1 MREASPLIL
10 EAHARVRDL
19 YGSAIGRS
27 KYEVVTPAL
36 IVDRDVVEANLSY
49 MESRL
54 PELHAR
60 LRGHVKNHKS
70 PHIARMQLE
79 HGAFGLCAATIWE
92 AIVMVHAGADDV
104 LIANQLVT
112 PQKREAAALLARQ
125 ANVIVNVDDVGD
137 AEALSEAATSA
148 GTTVGVLVEVDTGMH
163 RCGVDSREE
172 ALAVARRVSE
182 LPGLRMDGL
191 SGYEGHCS
199 LEMDRE
205 ARHAKQAAAM
215 EYFVSV
221 ADFLEAN
228 GIPCRILSAAGTATA
243 FWTGADP
250 RITELQLGS
259 YAAMDDYHYL
269 MEPSFR
275 KATTAVVTVISR
287 RKDRVVLN
295 LGKKTFGA
303 ADVGNIP
310 AYPRIVG
317 YEHLVPYRF
326 DEEHATYEADASC
339 ALKVGDVVGFHLGYT
354 PFAVNYFDAY
364 HVVEGERVVDIWPIM
379 PRGPLHGG
387 LRDLLRDGTAKGSGA
402 GAGLV
407 AGGASR

>member
-1 MREASPLIL
+1 MREPAPLIT
-10 EAHARVRDL
+10 EAHERVRDL

-27 KYEVVTPAL
+27 KAEAVTPAL
-36 IVDRDVVEANLSY
+36 VIDRDILLENLAF

-54 PELHAR
+54 PTLHAR

-70 PHIARMQLE
+70 PHVARLQLE

-92 AIVMVHAGADDV
+92 AIVMVRAGADDV
-104 LIANQLVT
+104 LVANQLVD
-112 PQKREAAALLARQ
+112 PAKRRAAALLARE
-125 ANVIVNVDDVGD
+125 ATIRVNVDDAGD
-137 AEALSEAATSA
+137 AEALSAAAVDA
-148 GTTVGVLVEVDTGMH
+148 GSTIGVLVEVDTGMH
-163 RCGVDSREE
+163 RAGVDDPSE
-172 ALAVARRVSE
+172 ALAVARRVQA

-199 LEMDRE
+199 LELDHDR
-205 ARHAKQAAAM
+205 RHEKQAAAM
-215 EYFVSV
+215 RYFVEV
-221 ADFLEAN
+221 ADHLEAN
-228 GIPCRILSAAGTATA
+228 GVPCPILSAAGTATA

-259 YAAMDDYHYL
+259 YAAMDDYHFL
-269 MEPSFR
+269 MEPRFR
-275 KATTAVVTVISR
+275 KATSAVVTVISR
-287 RKDRVVLN
+287 RKDRIVLN

-303 ADVGNIP
+303 ADVGNVP

-317 YEHLVPYRF
+317 HESLKPYRF

-339 ALKVGDVVGFHLGYT
+339 SLKVGDVVDFHLGYT

-364 HVVEGERVVDIWPIM
+364 HVVEGNTVVDIWPIL

-387 LRDLLRDGTAKGSGA
+387 LLQALEA
-402 GAGLV
+402 G
-407 AGGASR
+407 R

>member
-1 MREASPLIL
+1 VRPPAPFIT
-10 EAHARVRDL
+10 EAHDRVRDE
-19 YGSAIGRS
+19 YGAAIGRS
-27 KYEVVTPAL
+27 KYDVVTPAL
-36 IVDRDVVEANLSY
+36 VVDRDVLLANLSY

-70 PHIARMQLE
+70 PHIARLQLE
-79 HGAFGLCAATIWE
+79 HGAFGICAATIWE
-92 AIVMVHAGADDV
+92 AIVMVRAGADDV
-104 LIANQLVT
+104 LIANQLVN
-112 PQKREAAALLARQ
+112 PQKRRAAALLARE
-125 ANVIVNVDDVGD
+125 ANVIVNVDDVED
-137 AEALSEAATSA
+137 AKALSAAAEDA
-148 GTTVGVLVEVDTGMH
+148 GTRLGVLVEVDTGMH
-163 RCGVDSREE
+163 RAGVDTPEE
-172 ALAVARRVSE
+172 ALAVARVVQG
-182 LPGLRMDGL
+182 LPGLRLDGL

-199 LEMDRE
+199 LELDEER
-205 ARHAKQAAAM
+205 RHEKQAAAM
-215 EYFVSV
+215 DYFVEV

-228 GIPCRILSAAGTATA
+228 GVPCPILSAAGTATA
-243 FWTGADP
+243 FWTGSNP

-259 YAAMDDYHYL
+259 YAAMDDYHFL
-269 MEPSFR
+269 MEPRFR

-287 RKDRVVLN
+287 RRDRVVLN

-317 YEHLVPYRF
+317 YESLTPYRF

-339 ALKVGDVVGFHLGYT
+339 TLKVGDVVDFHLGYT

-364 HVVEGERVVDIWPIM
+364 HVVEGATVVDIWPIL

-387 LRDLLRDGTAKGSGA
+387 LLPMLEA
-402 GAGLV
+402 G
-407 AGGASR
+407 R

>member
-1 MREASPLIL
+1 MRDPSPFIV
-10 EAHARVRDL
+10 EAHERVRDV
-19 YGSAIGRS
+19 YGSAIGGS
-27 KYEVVTPAL
+27 KYDVVTPAL
-36 IVDRDVVEANLSY
+36 VVDRGVIESNLAF

-104 LIANQLVT
+104 LVANQLVT
-112 PQKREAAALLARQ
+112 PEKRRAAALLARQ
-125 ANVIVNVDDVGD
+125 ANVIVNIDDAGD
-137 AEALSEAATSA
+137 AEALSDAAVRA
-148 GTTVGVLVEVDTGMH
+148 GTTIGILVEVDTGMH
-163 RCGVDSREE
+163 RAGVDSPEE
-172 ALAVARRVSE
+172 ALAVARRVVR

-205 ARHAKQAAAM
+205 ARHAKQRSAM
-215 EYFVSV
+215 RYFVEV
-221 ADFLEAN
+221 ADFLESR
-228 GIPCRILSAAGTATA
+228 GIACPILSAAGTATA
-243 FWTGADP
+243 FWTGANP

-259 YAAMDDYHYL
+259 YVAMDDFHFL
-269 MEPSFR
+269 MEPSFQ

-339 ALKVGDVVGFHLGYT
+339 ALRVGDVVDFHLGYT

-364 HVVEGERVVDIWPIM
+364 HVVQGGTIVDIWPIL

-387 LRDLLRDGTAKGSGA
+387 LLQLLQGGSA
-402 GAGLV
+402 VTSHA
-407 AGGASR
+407 

>member
-1 MREASPLIL
+1 MREPAPLITD
-10 EAHARVRDL
+10 AHDRVREL

-36 IVDRDVVEANLSY
+36 VIDRDILLENLTY

-54 PELHAR
+54 PALHAR

-70 PHIARMQLE
+70 PHVARLQLE

-92 AIVMVHAGADDV
+92 AIVMVRAGADDV
-104 LIANQLVT
+104 LVANQLVD
-112 PQKREAAALLARQ
+112 PHKRRAAALLARE
-125 ANVIVNVDDVGD
+125 ATLRVNVDAVTDV
-137 AEALSEAATSA
+137 EALSAAAVQAASTI
-148 GTTVGVLVEVDTGMH
+148 GILVEVDTGMH
-163 RCGVDSREE
+163 RAGVDDPAE
-172 ALAVARRVSE
+172 ALTVARRVQE

-199 LEMDRE
+199 LELDHDK
-205 ARHAKQAAAM
+205 RHEKQAAAM
-215 EYFVSV
+215 RYFVEV
-221 ADFLEAN
+221 ADHLEAN
-228 GIPCRILSAAGTATA
+228 GVPCSVLSAAGTATA

-269 MEPSFR
+269 MEPRFK

-287 RKDRVVLN
+287 RNDRIVLN

-303 ADVGNIP
+303 ADVGNVP

-317 YEHLVPYRF
+317 YEDLKPYRF
-326 DEEHATYEADASC
+326 DEEHATYEIDASC
-339 ALKVGDVVGFHLGYT
+339 PLAVGDIVDFHLGYT

-364 HVVEGERVVDIWPIM
+364 HVVEGGTVVDIWPVL

-387 LRDLLRDGTAKGSGA
+387 LLQMLEA
-402 GAGLV
+402 G
-407 AGGASR
+407 R

>member
-1 MREASPLIL
+1 MRDPSPLIV
-10 EAHARVRDL
+10 EAHERVRDQ
-19 YGSAIGRS
+19 YGAAVGRS
-27 KYEVVTPAL
+27 RYDVVTPAL
-36 IVDRDVVEANLSY
+36 VVDRDVVEANLSF

-54 PELHAR
+54 PGLHAR

-104 LIANQLVT
+104 LVANQLVT
-112 PQKREAAALLARQ
+112 PQKREAAALLARE
-125 ANVIVNVDDVGD
+125 ANVLVNVDDTGD
-137 AEALSEAATSA
+137 AEALSEAAVRA
-148 GTTVGVLVEVDTGMH
+148 GSTIGVLVEVDTGMH
-163 RCGVDSREE
+163 RAGVDAPEE
-172 ALAVARRVSE
+172 EVAVARRVAE
-182 LPGLRMDGL
+182 LPGLRMDGI

-199 LEMDRE
+199 LEMDRD

-215 EYFVSV
+215 RYFVEV
-221 ADFLEAN
+221 ADALEAH
-228 GIPCRILSAAGTATA
+228 GIACPILSAAGTATA

-287 RKDRVVLN
+287 RRDRVVLN

-326 DEEHATYEADASC
+326 DEERATYEADATC
-339 ALKVGDVVGFHLGYT
+339 TLKVGDVVDFHLGYT

-364 HVVEGERVVDIWPIM
+364 HVVEGGTVVDIWPVM

-387 LRDLLRDGTAKGSGA
+387 LLDLVRRGPAA
-402 GAGLV
+402 V
-407 AGGASR
+407 SRA